1 MIKRLIASCLAV
13 CGIAAA
19 SFAQEAWDIART
31 SINGKNVSIEYGR
44 PVLKGRTLESLMRQ
58 LPPDRVWRAGAGPIT
73 VLSTETDL
81 MIGGKRV
88 PAGNYSLYM
97 YCPEKGDYA
106 LLVNSE
112 IGQPASEP
120 LAKAAPDRSNRP
132 YPAFMDYTGSI
143 GKKEVARIP
152 LKQNSAPKSQVLIYS
167 FEPAGNGA
175 VLTISW
181 GEQAWTVEIQPAG

>member
-1 MIKRLIASCLAV
+1 MLKRITALMMII
-13 CGIAAA
+13 GTAAA
-19 SFAQEAWDIART
+19 IFAQEAWDIART
-31 SINGKNVSIEYGR
+31 SIDGKNISIEYGR
-44 PVLKGRTLESLMRQ
+44 PILKGRTMESLMKQ

-73 VLSTETDL
+73 VLSTAADL
-81 MIGGKRV
+81 MIGGEKV

-112 IGQPASEP
+112 IGQPPNEP
-120 LAKAAPDRSNRP
+120 LAKATPDRSNRP
-132 YPAFMDYTGSI
+132 YPQFLDYTGSI

-152 LKQNSAPKSQVLIYS
+152 LKKVSAPKSQVLIYS
-167 FEPAGNGA
+167 FEPAGKGA
-175 VLTISW
+175 ILTISW